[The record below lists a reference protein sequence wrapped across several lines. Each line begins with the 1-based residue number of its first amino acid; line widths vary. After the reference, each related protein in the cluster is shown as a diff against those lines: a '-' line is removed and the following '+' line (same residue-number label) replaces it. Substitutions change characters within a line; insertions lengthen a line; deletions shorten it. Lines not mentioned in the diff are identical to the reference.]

1 MSKVYLLLKG
11 LIPLIIIFFSAFYA
25 RIWFEKYIVSINTT
39 QFENTSEIELYLEDD
54 LVIDINEI
62 NTLLNYVKY
71 SKEDIADYFDCSVGS
86 QDIIIREGNCI
97 GRAFLSLNIILLR
110 YNSNC
115 LPSVLHELI
124 HFSLGNYKE
133 LWMTEGLAVYYSL
146 LLKRDNNKLSKYVDS
161 QDNYIYINDNCNQ
174 DLIVPLCRITRAYNK
189 EKVRSFFNINDYS
202 INYEDLGDNVFDFY
216 ALSGNFVEY
225 IIDKIGEKH
234 VRQFIVTNTRKS
246 TLLKDYLN
254 DNAIN
259 LDDLYVDWLDLNFSD
274 S

>member
-115 LPSVLHELI
+115 LPSVLH
-124 HFSLGNYKE
+124 
-133 LWMTEGLAVYYSL
+133 
-146 LLKRDNNKLSKYVDS
+146 
-161 QDNYIYINDNCNQ
+161 
-174 DLIVPLCRITRAYNK
+174 
-189 EKVRSFFNINDYS
+189 
-202 INYEDLGDNVFDFY
+202 
-216 ALSGNFVEY
+216 
-225 IIDKIGEKH
+225 
-234 VRQFIVTNTRKS
+234 
-246 TLLKDYLN
+246 
-254 DNAIN
+254 
-259 LDDLYVDWLDLNFSD
+259 
-274 S
+274 